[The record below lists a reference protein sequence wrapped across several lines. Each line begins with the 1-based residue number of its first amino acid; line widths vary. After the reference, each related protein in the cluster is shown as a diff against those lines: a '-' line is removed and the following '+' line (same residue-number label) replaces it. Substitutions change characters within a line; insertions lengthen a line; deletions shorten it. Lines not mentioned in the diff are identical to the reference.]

1 MEERERWAQ
10 AVLVR
15 LQRVT
20 AARELSPVLEEA
32 AVTEARGLTRALGND
47 QESLSA
53 TYLLGWLHWY
63 RYQALPAG
71 HDQQDLQ
78 AAMAMFTSCF
88 ISGMSGFPESLV
100 PSLADQSISIAT
112 ELLGLTQRSGD
123 RNLLSAT
130 TDLWL
135 RILTATPADHPDRAG
150 RLSNLGAALLTRFE
164 RTGEPCAR
172 IAPVCA
178 VRDGG
183 GQVLVHRS
191 GDPDRHVGFMAV
203 LGADDDSEPEA
214 REVAGVL
221 MAVAQRPAH
230 QFACPARRRP
240 LDLPIDDRLISY
252 QR

>member
-1 MEERERWAQ
+1 
-10 AVLVR
+10 
-15 LQRVT
+15 
-20 AARELSPVLEEA
+20 
-32 AVTEARGLTRALGND
+32 
-47 QESLSA
+47 
-53 TYLLGWLHWY
+53 
-63 RYQALPAG
+63 
-71 HDQQDLQ
+71 
-78 AAMAMFTSCF
+78 
-88 ISGMSGFPESLV
+88 
-100 PSLADQSISIAT
+100 
-112 ELLGLTQRSGD
+112 
-123 RNLLSAT
+123 
-130 TDLWL
+130 
-135 RILTATPADHPDRAG
+135 
-150 RLSNLGAALLTRFE
+150 
-164 RTGEPCAR
+164 
-172 IAPVCA
+172 VCA

>member
-164 RTGEPCAR
+164 RTGGTADLDAAITDFR
-172 IAPVCA
+172 DA
-178 VRDGG
+178 V
-183 GQVLVHRS
+183 QAT
-191 GDPDRHVGFMAV
+191 P
-203 LGADDDSEPEA
+203 ADHP
-214 REVAGVL
+214 R
-221 MAVAQRPAH
+221 RPA
-230 QFACPARRRP
+230 FLSNLGNALLTRFERTGAMAD
-240 LDLPIDDRLISY
+240 LDAAIT
-252 QR
+252 